1 MHTGISNVARWTTAA
16 GLLAATAGLVLLF
29 MNAAAEVSTG
39 QSQSLM
45 DGYWMGRLPWTAI
58 GIDLAV
64 IGSTIAIV
72 AGTIATW
79 LAGGIIRRIASAVVL
94 AMAAFW
100 WFVALLDTAGW
111 RLLRRLRAVAPGS
124 DDGRLLAARRRD
136 PAAPAPRRRH
146 RRSRVHL
153 APRSRTSRRFG
164 RIGGPIRARRH
175 ADP

>member
-1 MHTGISNVARWTTAA
+1 MHIGISNVARWTTAA

-100 WFVALLDTAGW
+100 WFVAFLTPQGGAYCADCEPSLPDPMTVAYSLPAGAILLLLLPAVVIGVLVFTSPRGRAQADASAG
-111 RLLRRLRAVAPGS
+111 
-124 DDGRLLAARRRD
+124 
-136 PAAPAPRRRH
+136 
-146 RRSRVHL
+146 
-153 APRSRTSRRFG
+153 
-164 RIGGPIRARRH
+164 
-175 ADP
+175 